1 MTYEQLRV
9 LQAVVR
15 EGTFRGAAEK
25 LYKSQP
31 AVSNMIRKLEQECD
45 IKLLS
50 RDQYRPVLTPE
61 GRVFYEKALFALKQ
75 MNELAG
81 LAKRMAK
88 REEAVVRIA
97 INAICPLA
105 VLLDTLKDID
115 VAHPL
120 TELNVSTESMGG
132 AMECLRD
139 GTADIVI
146 TTQTD
151 MEPAIMEAIPF
162 MTVRILQVAH
172 CDYEPARQ
180 GRINAAEDMRNYV
193 QMIVEDSSRHSR
205 KQTLD
210 VLEGAKHWKVTDFGA
225 NKDIILAGMAW
236 GAMPEHLICEELARG
251 ELVQIHVEG
260 IEARLSQLYLM
271 RRTDKSIGI
280 VADALWNVL
289 RNLSEALNEEGKIGK

>member
-9 LQAVVR
+9 LQAVVT

-25 LYKSQP
+25 LFKSQP

-50 RDQYRPVLTPE
+50 RDQYRPELTPE
-61 GRVFYEKALFALKQ
+61 GRVFYEKALLALKQ

-88 REEAVVRIA
+88 HEEATVRIA
-97 INAICPLA
+97 INAICPLT
-105 VLLDTLKDID
+105 VLLDTLKAID
-115 VAHPL
+115 AAHPV

-132 AMECLRD
+132 AMERLRD
-139 GTADIVI
+139 GTANMVV

-151 MEPAIMEAIPF
+151 MDPANMEALPF
-162 MTVRILQVAH
+162 ITVRILQVAH
-172 CDYEPARQ
+172 RDYEPARHS
-180 GRINAAEDMRNYV
+180 RVNAAEDMRNYV
-193 QMIVEDSSRHSR
+193 QMIVEDSSRHSH

-210 VLEGAKHWKVTDFGA
+210 VLPDAKHWKVTDFAA
-225 NKDIILAGMAW
+225 NKDIILSGMAW
-236 GAMPEHLICEELARG
+236 GGMPEHLIREELARE
-251 ELVQIHVEG
+251 ELVPIQVEG
-260 IEARLSQLYLM
+260 IEPRLSQLYLI

-280 VADALWNVL
+280 VARALWNAL
-289 RNLSEALNEEGKIGK
+289 RDLSEELK